1 MNTLYLAHTALVNAM
16 LFALV
21 APNQIAEALFNGLTR
36 GMLYV
41 LLALGLNIILGLMGV
56 INFAHGAF
64 FAVGAYLT
72 YTLATHIGLFPAI
85 LAGGIA
91 MALLG
96 MFTEAAFIRRLYR
109 RPPEHVLM
117 FTFGAFL
124 VIREIVRKIWGDAPV
139 PVSPSGFLAGTIN
152 LGFTQG
158 SAFRALVVVLTVVVL
173 ALVYLLIVRTNLG
186 LTIRAGTR
194 DSEMV
199 SLLGINMPATNT
211 LVFGIGSFLGGLAG
225 GLEAPIYVVEPNMGA
240 NFIIIAF
247 LVVIVGGIGS
257 FWGAV
262 VGGLAV
268 GLLQEITVQLIPGGS
283 SAIDIVP
290 FAFMLVILLIRPRGL
305 FGAEGIFD

>member
-1 MNTLYLAHTALVNAM
+1 MT
-16 LFALV
+16 FAFI

-56 INFAHGAF
+56 INFTHGAF
-64 FAVGAYLT
+64 FALGAYLT
-72 YTLATHIGLFPAI
+72 YTLATRIGLFPAI
-85 LAGGIA
+85 LIGALA

-96 MFTEAAFIRRLYR
+96 MFGEVAFIRRLYK
-109 RPPEHVLM
+109 RPPEHVLL
-117 FTFGAFL
+117 FTFGGFL
-124 VIREIVRKIWGDAPV
+124 IITQIIRKVWGDAPV
-139 PVSPSGFLAGTIN
+139 PVSPTGFLAGTIN
-152 LGFTQG
+152 LGFAQG
-158 SAFRALVVVLTVVVL
+158 SAFRVLVVVLTVIVL

-194 DSEMV
+194 DAEMV

-225 GLEAPIYVVEPNMGA
+225 GLEAPIYVVDPTMGA
-240 NFIIIAF
+240 DFIIIAF

-257 FWGAV
+257 FWGAI
-262 VGGLAV
+262 VGGLV
-268 GLLQEITVQLIPGGS
+268 IGLLQEVTVQLIPGGS

-305 FGAEGIFD
+305 FGTAGIFD

>member
-1 MNTLYLAHTALVNAM
+1 MTLATTWAAL
-16 LFALV
+16 L
-21 APNQIAEALFNGLTR
+21 PNQIAEALFNGLTR

-56 INFAHGAF
+56 INFTHGAF
-64 FAVGAYLT
+64 FTLGAYLT
-72 YTLATHIGLFPAI
+72 YTFETRFGLFPAI
-85 LAGGIA
+85 LIGAIA

-96 MFTEAAFIRRLYR
+96 MFGEAAFIRRLYK

-117 FTFGAFL
+117 FTFGGFL
-124 VIREIVRKIWGDAPV
+124 IITEVVRKIWGDAPV
-139 PVSPSGFLAGTIN
+139 PVSPTGWLAGTIN
-152 LGFTQG
+152 LGFVQA
-158 SAFRALVVVLTVVVL
+158 SAFRVLVVVLTVVVL
-173 ALVYLLIVRTNLG
+173 ALVYFMIVRTNLG

-199 SLLGINMPATNT
+199 SILGINMPATFT

-225 GLEAPIYVVEPNMGA
+225 GLEAPIYVVDPNMGA

-257 FWGAV
+257 FWGAI
-262 VGGLAV
+262 VGGLLI
-268 GLLQEITVQLIPGGS
+268 GLLQEVTVQVIPGGS

-290 FAFMLVILLIRPRGL
+290 FAFMLIILLIRPRGL

>member
-1 MNTLYLAHTALVNAM
+1 VALLNVTT
-16 LFALV
+16 FALI

-64 FAVGAYLT
+64 FALGAYLT
-72 YTLATHIGLFPAI
+72 YTLSSKIGLFPAI
-85 LAGGIA
+85 LVGACAI
-91 MALLG
+91 ALLG
-96 MFTEAAFIRRLYR
+96 MVGESAFIRRLYG
-109 RPPEHVLM
+109 RPPEHILM

-124 VIREIVRKIWGDAPV
+124 VIVQVIRKIWGDSPV
-139 PVSPSGFLAGTIN
+139 PVSPTGFLAGTIN
-152 LGFTQG
+152 LGFVEA
-158 SAFRALVVVLTVVVL
+158 SAFRVLVVVLTVVVL
-173 ALVYLLIVRTNLG
+173 ALVYFMIVRTNLG

-199 SLLGINMPATNT
+199 SILGINMPLTFT
-211 LVFGIGSFLGGLAG
+211 VVFGIGSALGALAG
-225 GLEAPIYVVEPNMGA
+225 GLEAPIYVVDPNMGA

-257 FWGAV
+257 FWGAI
-262 VGGLAV
+262 VGGLV
-268 GLLQEITVQLIPGGS
+268 IGLLQELTVQLIPGGS

-290 FAFMLVILLIRPRGL
+290 FAFMLLILLIRPRGL
-305 FGAEGIFD
+305 FGTAGIFD